1 MLKSK
6 SRTFGHPVGTLPT
19 SDTISIFSRWTALTI
34 FWLPVGTLQTS
45 SPFCQGGLRSHFLTS
60 CRNSSDKMSIFLKV
74 DCPHDFWTSSQ
85 LFQLSVH
92 FLKVGQ
98 TKSATIFKSRN
109 QQVAQEKS
117 QSKIEKQVQ
126 DLWTPWR
133 SSSVKISVFSIQF
146 VLVTSLTSC
155 RNSSDKS
162 AIFAIRLQSVLV
174 TSLTSCRNPADK
186 SATFAIWVQS
196 VLVTSLTSCWNSS
209 DKSAIFAIR
218 LHSQF
223 FDSSSCTHVLA
234 GEHCF
239 SLFSWLL
246 WHPVFLR
253 RVKWRVPQFSN
264 LVTSTWLSRT
274 AHPRLKKKPVQ
285 KMHQENKLKQELI
298 EIHPKH
304 AS

>member
-1 MLKSK
+1 
-6 SRTFGHPVGTLPT
+6 
-19 SDTISIFSRWTALTI
+19 
-34 FWLPVGTLQTS
+34 
-45 SPFCQGGLRSHFLTS
+45 
-60 CRNSSDKMSIFLKV
+60 MSIFLKV

-162 AIFAIRLQSVLV
+162 AIFAVRLQSVLV
-174 TSLTSCRNPADK
+174 TSLTSCRNP
-186 SATFAIWVQS
+186 
-196 VLVTSLTSCWNSS
+196 S

-218 LHSQF
+218 LQS
-223 FDSSSCTHVLA
+223 V
-234 GEHCF
+234 
-239 SLFSWLL
+239 
-246 WHPVFLR
+246 
-253 RVKWRVPQFSN
+253 
-264 LVTSTWLSRT
+264 LVT
-274 AHPRLKKKPVQ
+274 
-285 KMHQENKLKQELI
+285 
-298 EIHPKH
+298 
-304 AS
+304 